1 VEGTDTVS
9 INGIHHNAS
18 LNDSTELC
26 ILAAL
31 RFNCNRVLFE
41 TKGFTEAAQ
50 SLEDRGDIE
59 MFYNEDE
66 STYYTVTPQGR
77 DRLVIRSE

>member
-1 VEGTDTVS
+1 MS

-31 RFNCNRVLFE
+31 RFNNNRVLFE
-41 TKGFTEAAQ
+41 AGDFNEAAQ
-50 SLEDRGDIE
+50 SLEDSGDIE
-59 MFYNEDE
+59 TRYNEDD
-66 STYYTVTPQGR
+66 STYYHVTTQGQR
-77 DRLVIRSE
+77 RLVVNNG